1 MSESRIW
8 TVGVVGCGVGRNHIA
23 QGYRKHLDKFCVQAL
38 CDVDESRL
46 ANIGEEFSIPRRTR
60 SFEEVLR
67 MDDIDIVDICTPAA
81 LHFEQILA
89 TLSAN
94 KEVVC
99 EKPLVGT
106 LAEIDELIAAE
117 KEAAGRVMPIFQY
130 RYGDGVQKGQAD
142 HRCGAGREA
151 LSDDRRDRVETD
163 PGVLP
168 DTMARAPADRAR
180 RRVADARDPQP

>member
-1 MSESRIW
+1 MRR
-8 TVGVVGCGVGRNHIA
+8 VAVVGCGVGRNHIGR
-23 QGYRKHLDKFCVQAL
+23 GYRKHPDKFRVEAL
-38 CDVDESRL
+38 CEVDAARL
-46 ANIGEEFSIPRRTR
+46 QAVGEEFSIPRR
-60 SFEEVLR
+60 SLSYDEVLR

-81 LHFEQILA
+81 LHFRQSLGA
-89 TLSAN
+89 LSAG

>member
-1 MSESRIW
+1 MWRVAVI
-8 TVGVVGCGVGRNHIA
+8 GCGVGRNHIA
-23 QGYRKHLDKFCVQAL
+23 QGYLRHPEKFRVQAL
-38 CDVDESRL
+38 CDVDEPAL
-46 ANIGEEFSIPRRTR
+46 TAVADEFAIARRAR
-60 SFEEVLR
+60 SFDEVLR
-67 MDDIDIVDICTPAA
+67 MDDVDIVDICTPAA
-81 LHFEQILA
+81 LHFRQILGA
-89 TLSAN
+89 LSAG